1 MALLAASN
9 LWKYFGADDIITNLS
24 LELHEG
30 ERVALVGAN
39 GCGKSTLLDILA
51 GRLEPDDGRVT
62 RARDSRLGYL
72 PQQPDFEGEGTL
84 WEAMEA
90 VFADLMA
97 RQEELHR
104 LEALMASGDEAERE
118 RAIERYGRELE
129 AFERAG
135 GFTYEARI
143 GQVLGGLGFQEREFH
158 QPVAHL
164 SGGEKTRALLA
175 RLLLEEPDIL
185 LLDEPTNHLD
195 LAGIEWLEDQLTVW
209 NGAMIVVAHDRAF
222 LDAVATRV
230 WEMAQGSL
238 ESYTGNYSAYAA
250 QRAERRA
257 RRQAEY
263 EAQQRHIEETE
274 DYIRRYMAGQ
284 RSSQAKGRLKR
295 LERLERVERPTE
307 VQQIHVDLQTS
318 LRSGDLVLGL
328 YDLAVGYERDK
339 PILEVDEAEIRR
351 GQRVA
356 LMGPNGS
363 GKTTLLRTILR
374 RLRPLE
380 GRVRI
385 GAAVRI
391 GYFSQVQD
399 HLRPGKSVLETL
411 LDAGMDSIAET
422 RNFLALYGFR
432 GDDVFKDVG
441 VLSGGERARVA
452 IAILSL
458 AKANFLLL
466 DEPTNH
472 LDIPSQEVLEDVLL
486 SFNGTIL
493 MVSHD
498 RYLTQRIATQIWAI
512 GDGVLHVFS
521 EGYKDYQA
529 WHQLWRS
536 APRQAKEQDDAERAQ
551 REAERRARRERERAL
566 SRQEARLEELEAE
579 IHSFETRLEE
589 LTRALDM
596 AGRAQDVA
604 RVSKLGA
611 EYRQI
616 EAKLSQL
623 LEEWAEVADTPVP

>member
-1 MALLAASN
+1 MALLAAAH
-9 LWKYFGADDIITNLS
+9 LWKYFGVDDIFTDLS

-51 GRLEPDDGRVT
+51 GHVESDGGRVT

-72 PQQPDFEGEGTL
+72 PQEPDFRGEGTL

-90 VFADLMA
+90 VFANLMA
-97 RQEELHR
+97 RQDELHR
-104 LEALMASGDEAERE
+104 LEALMASGDEVERE

-143 GQVLGGLGFQEREFH
+143 GQVLGGLGFQEHEFH
-158 QPVAHL
+158 QPVAYL

-175 RLLLEEPDIL
+175 RLLLEEPDVL

-195 LAGIEWLEDQLTVW
+195 LGGIEWLEDQLTVW
-209 NGAMIVVAHDRAF
+209 DGAMIVVAHDRAF
-222 LDAVATRV
+222 LDAIATRV
-230 WEMAQGSL
+230 LEMAQGSL
-238 ESYTGNYSAYAA
+238 ESYPGNYSAYAM
-250 QRAERRA
+250 QRAERWA
-257 RRQAEY
+257 RQQAEY

-295 LERLERVERPTE
+295 LEHLERVERPTE
-307 VQQIHVDLQTS
+307 GQQIHVDLQTS

-328 YDLAVGYERDK
+328 YDLAVGYEQDK
-339 PILEVDEAEIRR
+339 PLVEVEEAEIRR

-422 RNFLALYGFR
+422 RHFLALYGFR

-498 RYLTQRIATQIWAI
+498 RYLIRKLATQVWAI

-521 EGYKDYQA
+521 ESYSEYQA

-536 APRQAKEQDDAERAQ
+536 APRQAKQQEDAQRVR
-551 REAERRARRERERAL
+551 REAERQARRERERAL
-566 SRQEARLEELEAE
+566 ARQKARLDELEAE
-579 IHSFETRLEE
+579 IHGFEARLEK
-589 LTRALDM
+589 LTHALDA

-611 EYRQI
+611 EYRQV

-623 LEEWAEVADTPVP
+623 LEEWAEVADAPVA